1 MFLHPTNKLENTLC
15 SRIMFLHWPSRL
27 KAVSFV
33 LKFSSTA
40 PLPTLGCRWA
50 LGSYLTS
57 LQVIFLKLTV
67 RKLVKKNCDG

>member
-1 MFLHPTNKLENTLC
+1 MLC

-33 LKFSSTA
+33 LKFSGIV
-40 PLPTLGCRWA
+40 PLPTWGCKWA

-57 LQVIFLKLTV
+57 LQVIFLKLTA
-67 RKLVKKNCDG
+67 RKLVQQNCDGQLCS